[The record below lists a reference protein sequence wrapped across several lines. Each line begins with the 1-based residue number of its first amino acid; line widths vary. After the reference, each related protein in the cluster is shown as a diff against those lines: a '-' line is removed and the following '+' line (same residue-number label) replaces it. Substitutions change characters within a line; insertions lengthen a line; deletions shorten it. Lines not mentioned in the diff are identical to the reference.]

1 MLLLFPVV
9 VLKSIDLTLPTTV
22 PSVALISVFTA
33 KPAPS
38 SAKLVSSIFVIE
50 PALSVDVLIVVS
62 NPHPVGAVLS
72 AFIST

>member
-1 MLLLFPVV
+1 MLFPVV

-22 PSVALISVFTA
+22 PSVALISVLFA
-33 KPAPS
+33 KPAPN

-50 PALSVDVLIVVS
+50 PALRVDVLIVVS